1 MSENNESF
9 SETASHTGA
18 ISADQLPQNQ
28 QIRHVHSH
36 PLMSLGPPDSG
47 SRSLGNLPQ
56 TEINN
61 SNLGGENFVV
71 NQGNLY
77 LRDLLYDCHQWF
89 FYALLA
95 EYHYWKM

>member
-1 MSENNESF
+1 MMKKNESF

-18 ISADQLPQNQ
+18 VSAELPH

-71 NQGNLY
+71 NQGMFILEIFF
-77 LRDLLYDCHQWF
+77 LTVISDF
-89 FYALLA
+89 FYGLVAK
-95 EYHYWKM
+95 YHYWKM

>member
-1 MSENNESF
+1 MTKKNESF

-18 ISADQLPQNQ
+18 VSAELPH

-56 TEINN
+56 TEIVNH
-61 SNLGGENFVV
+61 SNLSEYSVV
-71 NQGNLY
+71 NQGRY
-77 LRDLLYDCHQWF
+77 ST
-89 FYALLA
+89 
-95 EYHYWKM
+95 

>member
-1 MSENNESF
+1 MSKNNESF

-18 ISADQLPQNQ
+18 ISTDQLPQNQ

-61 SNLGGENFVV
+61 SNLGGENFAV
-71 NQGNLY
+71 NQGMFILEIFF
-77 LRDLLYDCHQWF
+77 LTVISDF
-89 FYALLA
+89 FYALLSK
-95 EYHYWKM
+95 YHY